1 MPPTAPCRLILRRSA
16 RARAARSEALL
27 TGRRGLRAD
36 VNIPSLDP
44 TGPSYEPAVL
54 ARFALDLL
62 QTFSVVPSDGE
73 LLLLLP
79 GALIC
84 AEAQRLLDGA
94 DFVPAEL
101 RASGRVRISSWA
113 LEAPPA
119 EGAEDLAPAAVLIV
133 GLAPSENSDD
143 DSLVRARGW
152 LRLAQ
157 TASTA
162 VLSLN
167 ARLGASVP
175 AELDGW
181 EAVYSLASYVVSRVD
196 GGAAGAGGSAE
207 ARAVL
212 WRAFPGAWRV
222 WLDGSGS
229 GRSYE
234 EVASLDGEPDEGE
247 ILDALRPSIELA
259 AAAADAAA
267 VADAA
272 GGAAAPPPPAAQ
284 SAEAAQMAARLEA
297 LLGIGGADADAA
309 GADADD
315 AGDRRRRRCRCRR
328 CRRRGGRRGRRCGGG
343 VRALAWDEISAS
355 DGEMKL
361 YTRAPCPRPRARRRR
376 LLRRRSRRPPPAAQ
390 RRHGRPRKARRTRR
404 RRAPRRWRRRRRR
417 AARAGGA
424 RR

>member
-1 MPPTAPCRLILRRSA
+1 MITAAVLVA
-16 RARAARSEALL
+16 AAWRAPAQFSRPRAAVRAAPRACAADNLPTDLETVSEGARGSIREALL

-119 EGAEDLAPAAVLIV
+119 EGAETPAAVLIV

-167 ARLGASVP
+167 ARLGAAAP
-175 AELDGW
+175 AELSEW

-196 GGAAGAGGSAE
+196 GNAVGAVNRVPMEGEARSNLHVGGSAVATGLT
-207 ARAVL
+207 ARDL
-212 WRAFPGAWRV
+212 
-222 WLDGSGS
+222 
-229 GRSYE
+229 
-234 EVASLDGEPDEGE
+234 E
-247 ILDALRPSIELA
+247 ICER
-259 AAAADAAA
+259 
-267 VADAA
+267 
-272 GGAAAPPPPAAQ
+272 
-284 SAEAAQMAARLEA
+284 
-297 LLGIGGADADAA
+297 IGPKL
-309 GADADD
+309 
-315 AGDRRRRRCRCRR
+315 
-328 CRRRGGRRGRRCGGG
+328 RRRGLLFVGIDVIGDYLTEINVTSPTG
-343 VRALAWDEISAS
+343 VREILALSGIDVPALTWDAIE
-355 DGEMKL
+355 
-361 YTRAPCPRPRARRRR
+361 
-376 LLRRRSRRPPPAAQ
+376 
-390 RRHGRPRKARRTRR
+390 
-404 RRAPRRWRRRRRR
+404 
-417 AARAGGA
+417 AARPGYASNGIA
-424 RR
+424 R